1 MNCKPQHYKFV
12 ERQVS
17 GQNSSMPIC
26 PVSKHGRPAV
36 RPVMVGM
43 IETETVEEILGPG
56 RTLGEF
62 LPKALPRD
70 ARPLGTGSF
79 SAVFVHPSNPRRVVK
94 VTCDEGSYRYLTA
107 GIGGRHTPRVY
118 KAALLGQ
125 NEWDLP
131 VFAIEM
137 ERLGPCRFFDEPLR
151 SVCDKVYDLLETRH
165 TGRAAGN
172 AGRTADEFG
181 SDSNFNGWADLLR
194 AVAGDRQ
201 LPRSVAGYLRQ
212 LASFF
217 EACEEE
223 AESQDELLMFDGT
236 ASRNVGVRDD
246 GTFVFFDPVC
256 GYAAYRRAE
265 NYDGDEWSGHAPL
278 RY

>member
-1 MNCKPQHYKFV
+1 
-12 ERQVS
+12 
-17 GQNSSMPIC
+17 
-26 PVSKHGRPAV
+26 
-36 RPVMVGM
+36 MVGM

-70 ARPLGTGSF
+70 AQPLGTGSF
-79 SAVFVHPSNPRRVVK
+79 SAVFAHPSNPRRVVK

-107 GIGGRHTPRVY
+107 GIGGRHAPRVY
-118 KAALLGQ
+118 KVALLGQ

-137 ERLGPCRFFDEPLR
+137 ERLGSCTQSRYFDEPLR
-151 SVCDKVYDLLETRH
+151 SVCDKLYGLRETHHAVRVVD
-165 TGRAAGN
+165 AG
-172 AGRTADEFG
+172 GVSKFV
-181 SDSNFNGWADLLR
+181 GWADLLR
-194 AVAGDRQ
+194 VVAADRK
-201 LPRSVAGYLRQ
+201 LPRSVTGYFRQ

-265 NYDGDEWSGHAPL
+265 NYTDDEWSGHAPL

>member
-1 MNCKPQHYKFV
+1 
-12 ERQVS
+12 
-17 GQNSSMPIC
+17 
-26 PVSKHGRPAV
+26 
-36 RPVMVGM
+36 MVGM

-246 GTFVFFDPVC
+246 GTFLFFDPVC

>member
-1 MNCKPQHYKFV
+1 M
-12 ERQVS
+12 
-17 GQNSSMPIC
+17 
-26 PVSKHGRPAV
+26 

-94 VTCDEGSYRYLTA
+94 VTCDEGSYRYLTE
-107 GIGGRHTPRVY
+107 GINSQHAPRVY

-137 ERLGPCRFFDEPLR
+137 ERLNPCRFFDEPLR

-165 TGRAAGN
+165 TGRIAN
-172 AGRTADEFG
+172 DFC
-181 SDSNFNGWADLLR
+181 SDSDFSGWADLLR
-194 AVAGDRQ
+194 AVAGDRPFGRQ
-201 LPRSVAGYLRQ
+201 CRQVPRSVAGYFRQ

-217 EACEEE
+217 EASEEE

-256 GYAAYRRAE
+256 GYAAYRRAQDC
-265 NYDGDEWSGHAPL
+265 DGDEWIGHAPL
-278 RY
+278 SY